1 MKQFLHYYFLI
12 ITLFSLQNIF
22 AQDKP
27 DGFAAVSGLGLET
40 TTGGEGG
47 EVVIADTYA
56 KFNTYARSS
65 RPYII
70 LVKGVLESTS
80 WQEIDVNSNKTIIG
94 YGTNATLKNMEL
106 HIINKQNIIIR
117 NLIIRDSYVEG
128 DWDGKT
134 NDNDAIQA
142 DNSHHMWI
150 DHCFFTNCGDGLI
163 DLRHSTDYA
172 TISYNKLTHHNKA
185 FGIGW
190 ITDGVDNPD
199 FHLTIHHNWID
210 STNQRNPSFDM
221 GIGHL
226 YNNYLSRVFSY
237 GNQARGTG
245 RIIVQ
250 NSVFENVN
258 DPLTISSP
266 GIMYE
271 DGNLLINCSGDQNG
285 NASVYPYDLDSYYS
299 YTLDP
304 TDQVKEIV
312 TSQAG
317 PQQYISDQYHATAID
332 EVSASKDQVKYY
344 VDQHSKTLYLESQN
358 SVDAQVRIYSSSGR
372 MIYSGNLDISHQE
385 SLPLKG
391 YTPGIY
397 LVRIESSG
405 NFKTGKF
412 ILN

>member
-1 MKQFLHYYFLI
+1 MKRFLHYFFLLI
-12 ITLFSLQNIF
+12 ILTNLQGLA

-47 EVVIADTYA
+47 DVVIADTYA

-70 LVKGVLESTS
+70 IVKGVLEASS

-94 YGTNATLKNMEL
+94 HGTDATLKNMEL

-150 DHCFFTNCGDGLI
+150 DHCFFTHCGDGLI
-163 DLRHSTDYA
+163 DLRHGTDYV
-172 TISYNKLTHHNKA
+172 TVSYTKLSNHNKT

-190 ITDGVDNPD
+190 ITEGEDNPD
-199 FHLTIHHNWID
+199 FHLTLHHLWID

-221 GIGHL
+221 GYGHL
-226 YNNYLSRVFSY
+226 YNNYLSNISSY
-237 GNQARGTG
+237 GNLARGDA
-245 RIIVQ
+245 RVIVE
-250 NSVFENVN
+250 NSVFEKVN
-258 DPLTISSP
+258 DPLKISDAAVL
-266 GIMYE
+266 YE
-271 DGNLLINCSGDQNG
+271 DGNQFISCSGSQNG
-285 NASVYPYDLDSYYS
+285 NASLLPFSLDTFYT

-304 TDQVKEIV
+304 TNQVKEIV
-312 TSQAG
+312 TAQAG
-317 PQQYISDQYHATAID
+317 PQQNISDQYHATAIHP
-332 EVSASKDQVKYY
+332 VTGSNSVRFYMDQPDKM
-344 VDQHSKTLYLESQN
+344 LYLESPEN
-358 SVDAQVRIYSSSGR
+358 VDAKLSIYSVNGSL
-372 MIYSGNLDISHQE
+372 IYSDNLNISGSE
-385 SLPLKG
+385 GLSLST
-391 YTPGIY
+391 YNPGIY
-397 LVRIESSG
+397 FIRIESSG
-405 NFKTGKF
+405 NIETGK
-412 ILN
+412 IVLN